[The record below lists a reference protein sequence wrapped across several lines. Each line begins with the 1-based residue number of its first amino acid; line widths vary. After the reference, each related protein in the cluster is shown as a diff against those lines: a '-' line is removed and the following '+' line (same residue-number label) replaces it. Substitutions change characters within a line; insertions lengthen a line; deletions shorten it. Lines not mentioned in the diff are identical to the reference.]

1 MLMVNQYISKK
12 LSYVDLGR
20 IDFKKAWELQKTYFE
35 KRSLGEIDDTI
46 FICEHNHT
54 YTLGKVADKKN
65 LLMSEE
71 DLKKRGIDVY
81 EIDRGGDITYH
92 GFGQIVGYPI
102 LDLSNWKTDTNAYLR
117 SLEEVIIK
125 TCREY
130 EIEAGRNNKF
140 TGVWI
145 GNRKI
150 CAIGIKINKWVTMHG
165 FALNVNTDLNFFN
178 GIIPCGIT
186 DKEVT
191 SLQKELGAEISID
204 EVKTKVLKNFVDVF
218 EYQEYNEK
226 KVDEITTLFFDE
238 EGI

>member
-1 MLMVNQYISKK
+1 MLMVNRSISKK
-12 LSYVDLGR
+12 LLFVDLGR
-20 IDFKKAWELQKTYFE
+20 IDYKKAWDLQKTYFN
-35 KRSLGEIDDTI
+35 KRSHGDIDDII

-54 YTLGKVADKKN
+54 YTLGKVANKKN
-65 LLMSEE
+65 LLLSELE
-71 DLKKRGIDVY
+71 LKEKGIDVY

-92 GFGQIVGYPI
+92 GPGQVVGYPI

-125 TCREY
+125 TCGEY
-130 EIEAGRNNKF
+130 GIEAERNDKF

-150 CAIGIKINKWVTMHG
+150 CAIGIKINKWITMHG
-165 FALNVNTDLNFFN
+165 FALNVNTDLNLFN

-191 SLQKELGAEISID
+191 SMQKELGMEISID
-204 EVKTKVLKNFVDVF
+204 EVKTKVLKNFIEVF
-218 EYQEYNEK
+218 EYQEYSEKKVNEK
-226 KVDEITTLFFDE
+226 KTLFFS
-238 EGI
+238 